1 MKHCAAIVV
10 TAILIT
16 CLFVTIQ
23 PAYGSESKY
32 ALVIGNGR
40 YHGSPLR
47 NPVNDANDMA
57 KALSRIGFTV
67 DKRINADRR
76 QMREAV
82 RRFADRIKRGGV
94 GLFFYAG
101 HGVQV
106 DGENYL
112 VPVGADIKAKYDVR
126 DQCLSAQ
133 YVLGAMEDAGNR
145 LNIIIL
151 DACRDNPFR
160 GFRGGGRG
168 LATMNAPVGSLLA
181 YATAPGSTA
190 SDGPSSNGLYTSMLL
205 RYLTTPG
212 QDILDLFIKVRRD
225 VMEAS
230 GGVQVP
236 WETHS
241 LTSRYQLVSTGGAP
255 AAAAPPVTT
264 PPTTVPASAPVRPA
278 PTASVPTTAP
288 APPVGDTAAPNA
300 RRTWFG
306 VQIMKVDQEISQH
319 YNIGNRAGVMV
330 AAIDSTGPA
339 ARAGI
344 LPGDLIWSFGG
355 RIVVKPADLTAAAQ
369 SGRPGDIV
377 EVLFWRN
384 GKKDSAK
391 VTLSEMTNEEIQ
403 QRKFQANPFFD
414 DLIRREKEAKAKA
427 RTQNQ
432 TAAPARVSRPGS
444 AMCFIESLSD

>member
-1 MKHCAAIVV
+1 MKRHAVI
-10 TAILIT
+10 
-16 CLFVTIQ
+16 FVTVVVLTGLFISIK
-23 PAYGSESKY
+23 PALGQESKY

-40 YHGSPLR
+40 YQGSPLR

-67 DKRINADRR
+67 DKQINADRR

-112 VPVGADIKAKYDVR
+112 VPIGADIKAKYDVR

-168 LATMNAPVGSLLA
+168 LATMSAPVGSLLA

-190 SDGPSSNGLYTSMLL
+190 SDGPGSNGLYTSMLL
-205 RYLTTPG
+205 RYLTDPG

-230 GGVQVP
+230 SGGQIP

-241 LTSRYQLVSTGGAP
+241 LTSRYQLVPGSGTP
-255 AAAAPPVTT
+255 ATASPPVTT
-264 PPTTVPASAPVRPA
+264 PPTTVPATAPVRPA
-278 PTASVPTTAP
+278 PTASVPASAP
-288 APPVGDTAAPNA
+288 APPAGDTADPSA

-306 VQIMKVDQEISQH
+306 VQIMEINQEIAQ
-319 YNIGNRAGVMV
+319 YYKTGNRAGVMV
-330 AAIDSTGPA
+330 AAVDINSPA
-339 ARAGI
+339 FQAG
-344 LPGDLIWSFGG
+344 LQAGDQIWSFGG
-355 RIVVKPADLTAAAQ
+355 KLVVKPADLTSATSAA
-369 SGRPGDIV
+369 RPGDTV
-377 EVLFWRN
+377 EVRYWRGN
-384 GKKDSAK
+384 QKNSVN
-391 VTLSEMTNEEIQ
+391 VTLAEKTNAEIKNTTF
-403 QRKFQANPFFD
+403 RSNRFFD
-414 DLIRREKEAKAKA
+414 DYFRKQKEAKA
-427 RTQNQ
+427 RNQ
-432 TAAPARVSRPGS
+432 TPAPSRVSRPGS

>member
-1 MKHCAAIVV
+1 MKRCFFVSV
-10 TAILIT
+10 SILVFMGFLT
-16 CLFVTIQ
+16 SLQ
-23 PAYGSESKY
+23 PAFAEESRY
-32 ALVIGNGR
+32 ALVIGNGG

-57 KALSRIGFTV
+57 KALTRIGFNV
-67 DKRINADRR
+67 DKQINADRR

-112 VPVGADIKAKYDVR
+112 VPIGADIKAKFDVK
-126 DQCLSAQ
+126 DQCLSAE

-190 SDGPSSNGLYTSMLL
+190 SDGPASNGLYTSMLL
-205 RYLTTPG
+205 RYLTNPG

-225 VMEAS
+225 VMAAS
-230 GGVQVP
+230 DGTQIP

-241 LTSRYQLVSTGGAP
+241 LTSHYYLVPGGATP
-255 AAAAPPVTT
+255 AAAAPP
-264 PPTTVPASAPVRPA
+264 TTVPSASVPAAPARPA
-278 PTASVPTTAP
+278 TTASVPSPEP
-288 APPVGDTAAPNA
+288 APPSGDTTDPNA
-300 RRTWFG
+300 RRTWLG
-306 VQIMKVDQEISQH
+306 VNIMEVKPEIAQH

-330 AAIDSTGPA
+330 VAVDTNSPA
-339 ARAGI
+339 FRAG
-344 LPGDLIWSFGG
+344 LQAGDQIWSFGG
-355 RIVVKPADLTAAAQ
+355 KLVVKPADLTSAITA
-369 SGRPGDIV
+369 SNPGDTA
-377 EVLFWRN
+377 EVRFWRGN
-384 GKKDSAK
+384 QKNFVN
-391 VTLSEMTNEEIQ
+391 VTLAEKTSAEIQ
-403 QRKFQANPFFD
+403 QTTFRSNRFFD
-414 DLIRREKEAKAKA
+414 DYFRKQKESQA
-427 RTQNQ
+427 QDQQQ
-432 TAAPARVSRPGS
+432 TPAPARVSSPRP
-444 AMCFIESLSD
+444 AMCFIESAGE